1 MGKLLTVD
9 DLEIIFEKQNDNHDC
24 RWCVYVRARKGQKE
38 KNVLMIKLN
47 NKPYTRFLRNDGT
60 IVKNSKDVLKD
71 IMSNIVQLIWEMPV
85 SKLEKD
91 IMKKSNKKKLK
102 KSGNYRN

>member
-1 MGKLLTVD
+1 MRKLLTVD
-9 DLEIIFEKQNDNHDC
+9 DLEIIFEKQSDNHDC
-24 RWCVYVRARKGQKE
+24 RWCVYVRGRKGQKE
-38 KNVLMIKLN
+38 KNILMIKLN
-47 NKPYTRFLRNDGT
+47 NKPYTRFLKNDGT
-60 IVKNSKDVLKD
+60 IVKNSRDVLKD

>member
-9 DLEIIFEKQNDNHDC
+9 DLEIIFEKQSDNHDC
-24 RWCVYVRARKGQKE
+24 RWCVYVRVRKGHKE
-38 KNVLMIKLN
+38 KNILMIKLN
-47 NKPYTRFLRNDGT
+47 NKPYTRFLINDGT
-60 IVKNSKDVLKD
+60 IVTNSKDVLKD
-71 IMSNIVQLIWEMPV
+71 IMSNIIQLIWEMPV

-91 IMKKSNKKKLK
+91 IIKKSNKKKLK

>member
-9 DLEIIFEKQNDNHDC
+9 DLEIIFEKQSENHDF

-47 NKPYTRFLRNDGT
+47 NKPYTRFLMNNGT
-60 IVKNSKDVLKD
+60 IVTNSKDVLKD
-71 IMSNIVQLIWEMPV
+71 IMSNIIQLIWEMPV
-85 SKLEKD
+85 SKLEED

-102 KSGNYRN
+102 KSGNNRN

>member
-9 DLEIIFEKQNDNHDC
+9 DLEIIFEKQSDNHDC
-24 RWCVYVRARKGQKE
+24 RWCVYVRARKEQKE
-38 KNVLMIKLN
+38 KNILMIKLN
-47 NKPYTRFLRNDGT
+47 NKPYTRFLMNNGT
-60 IVKNSKDVLKD
+60 IVTNSKDVLKD
-71 IMSNIVQLIWEMPV
+71 IMSNIVQLIWEMPI

-102 KSGNYRN
+102 KSGNNRN